1 MRPIIEYR
9 DYRQYVL
16 DYYKE
21 RKDRSG
27 FTWREFAK
35 VAGYASGSYLK
46 LVCDGKSRLTSEGAK
61 KTSAAMNLVGFEE
74 QYFLLMVD
82 YGNAKTDAQKKKSF
96 EEMIA
101 LAAAHKQSVLG
112 ANFYTYFESW
122 KNPVLRELAP
132 AMPHALPSQLADQC
146 LPQVSAAEVVDSLRF
161 LTKNDLLAKDDNGV
175 YHQTKRSISTGP
187 MDVVPE
193 AVRSMHR
200 QMGTFALKALDELPL
215 SERSFSGL
223 TLGITKKAYK
233 QIIKELARCRER
245 IIAIATA
252 DEDTEQVYRVNMQFF
267 PLTKKLEKSNQPEN
281 GGSHE

>member
-223 TLGITKKAYK
+223 TLGITKKSYK
-233 QIIKELARCRER
+233 QISKELSRCRER

-267 PLTKKLEKSNQPEN
+267 PLTKKLEKSNQPKN